1 MLTREVEKMIAD
13 RIENLEK
20 YIPYMSAIKDVVGFL
35 RENDVS
41 ALEAGRHDISE
52 EVYVNVQIYE
62 PAGNE
67 VFEAHRQYIDLQYI
81 AEGGEEIDFVPI
93 ADGLG
98 AGEYVDEYDCL
109 IYRDTSGTIGKL
121 FLNAGSFAIFEPA
134 DPHRPGMKWK
144 DGIVRKLIF
153 KIKVQE

>member
-1 MLTREVEKMIAD
+1 MIAD

-20 YIPYMSAIKDVVGFL
+20 YVPYIKSICDVVRFL
-35 RENDVS
+35 KENDVS
-41 ALEAGRHDISE
+41 ALEAGRHDISDD
-52 EVYVNVQIYE
+52 VYVNVQTYE

-67 VFEAHRQYIDLQYI
+67 VFEAHRKYIDLQYI
-81 AEGGEEIDFVPI
+81 VEGGEEIDFVPI
-93 ADGLG
+93 ADGLD
-98 AGEYVDEYDCL
+98 AGEYVEEYDCL
-109 IYRDTSGTIGKL
+109 VYRDTSGTLGRL
-121 FLNAGSFAIFEPA
+121 YLSAGSFAIFEPD